1 MDFNQFKRKYKIST
15 LGKSMKYVLLAGN
28 IFIVILLFLSTKAP
42 TTEPSQYLFIAY
54 LGMGFPILLFFN
66 AVYLVIWI
74 VTFNWKLI
82 IFQLLAL
89 AVCINSILIY
99 FPVNKSVEQVDPK
112 YDITVMTY
120 NVRGF
125 NWLEGDDA
133 RKNPILNYIANS
145 KADIICLQEFALE
158 EKKNKDKILSID
170 EFDDIM
176 KDYPYRAIVRLGNT
190 ESSCIYGL
198 VCYSKYPILRQGR
211 VPIES
216 AYNGSAMYEIQIG
229 AKTITVVNNHLESN
243 HITEEDKAL
252 YKELVKNKNSELVNP
267 VSQSIQSKLTPAFK
281 TRERQA
287 NIISNCIKEQLKNT
301 NSLILCGDFNEPPIS
316 YAYNKI
322 RGTMVDSFAAVGCG
336 PGITYHQDGFL
347 FRIDYIM
354 HTQSIQSKKC
364 YVDKVDYSDHY
375 PVFSYLSIQYA

>member
-1 MDFNQFKRKYKIST
+1 
-15 LGKSMKYVLLAGN
+15 MKYILFAGN
-28 IFIVILLFLSTKAP
+28 VFVIILLFLSTQAP
-42 TTEPSQYLFIAY
+42 TTSPSQYLFIAY
-54 LGMGFPILLFFN
+54 LGMGFPIIVLFN
-66 AVYLVIWI
+66 AAFLVIWI
-74 VTFNWKLI
+74 VTFNWKFILL
-82 IFQLLAL
+82 QLLAL
-89 AVCINSILIY
+89 IVCINSISTY
-99 FPVNKSVEQVDPK
+99 CPWNKSEEQIDPK
-112 YDITVMTY
+112 YDIKVMTY

-125 NWLEGDDA
+125 NWLEGEDA
-133 RKNPILNYIANS
+133 RKNPILDYIANCN
-145 KADIICLQEFALE
+145 ADIICLQEFALE
-158 EKKNKDKILSID
+158 EKKDKNKILSIE

-176 KDYPYRAIVRLGNT
+176 KNYPYRAIIRLGNT

-229 AKTITVVNNHLESN
+229 EKVITVVNNHLESN

-252 YKELVKNKNSELVNP
+252 YRELVKSKNSELVNP

-322 RGTMVDSFAAVGCG
+322 RGGMVDSFSASGCG
-336 PGITYHQDGFL
+336 LGITYHQDGFL

-354 HTQSIQSKKC
+354 HTQSIRSKKC

-375 PVFSYLSIQYA
+375 PVFSYLSIKYA